1 MEISWS
7 RCLICQTTTTE
18 DLRCPLRACG
28 PCYDPVSV
36 YASFL
41 QNVLEFSSL
50 GALPVNVPFALDID
64 TDVLIKNEASWHKSC
79 YLKFNLSKL
88 QKAKERVFR
97 KREKEEGQPEEEEK
111 ARAIKNRRKSL
122 TNNKEDCILCGKGG
136 QLHEVTTFS
145 TDQNIC
151 RMITEINDATL
162 MPKISGVDLIAAEA
176 KYHLKC
182 LTDLRNRYRSQL
194 TKKRQESCG
203 KEDEKIMESQAFIEL
218 VEYIENSVQ
227 ANKLLFKLSEL
238 HSLYISRLE
247 SLGVYKTVNK
257 TRLKNSLLDQ
267 FPDAQE
273 QTDGKNLVIIFTKAL
288 QGMVKDAIK
297 KRDFSED
304 ATILAKASA
313 IVRRDILKNKGFNFS
328 GNFTAGCQE
337 MSTPASLKSL
347 IYMILSGLDIEN
359 TEAQDSQPC
368 LTVCQTI
375 IFNGKERR
383 GRSKTGQTRHT
394 KSREP
399 PLPLYIGLTI
409 HATTRSKA
417 LIMKL
422 YELGLSVSYQRIMEI
437 EESLASSVSEQF
449 VADGC
454 VVPASL
460 RKGLLTIGA
469 LDNLDHN
476 PSSTTAASSFHG
488 TGISLFQLPTA
499 GNHGELR
506 DPIRLPSQGSG
517 HSLPEKYA
525 VVHPVE
531 LSTNS
536 SVIPARITKET
547 GCSLIFEKGEEKR
560 WMEETLV
567 KFDKENVMA
576 DDMLMWAAFHSAKQV
591 EKDPPALTALLPIF
605 YEKAATPAM
614 IKHGMD
620 VIRQATTFLNPGQV
634 PVITVDQ
641 PLFALVKMVQ
651 WKWPTSHGEQAFVAM
666 MGGLHVEMAL
676 WSAVGD
682 LLDGSRWTTALTEAD
697 VASSGVADSFLKA
710 SHLTR
715 TRYV

>member
-1 MEISWS
+1 
-7 RCLICQTTTTE
+7 
-18 DLRCPLRACG
+18 
-28 PCYDPVSV
+28 
-36 YASFL
+36 
-41 QNVLEFSSL
+41 
-50 GALPVNVPFALDID
+50 
-64 TDVLIKNEASWHKSC
+64 
-79 YLKFNLSKL
+79 
-88 QKAKERVFR
+88 
-97 KREKEEGQPEEEEK
+97 
-111 ARAIKNRRKSL
+111 
-122 TNNKEDCILCGKGG
+122 
-136 QLHEVTTFS
+136 
-145 TDQNIC
+145 
-151 RMITEINDATL
+151 
-162 MPKISGVDLIAAEA
+162 
-176 KYHLKC
+176 
-182 LTDLRNRYRSQL
+182 
-194 TKKRQESCG
+194 
-203 KEDEKIMESQAFIEL
+203 
-218 VEYIENSVQ
+218 
-227 ANKLLFKLSEL
+227 
-238 HSLYISRLE
+238 
-247 SLGVYKTVNK
+247 
-257 TRLKNSLLDQ
+257 
-267 FPDAQE
+267 
-273 QTDGKNLVIIFTKAL
+273 
-288 QGMVKDAIK
+288 
-297 KRDFSED
+297 
-304 ATILAKASA
+304 
-313 IVRRDILKNKGFNFS
+313 
-328 GNFTAGCQE
+328 
-337 MSTPASLKSL
+337 
-347 IYMILSGLDIEN
+347 
-359 TEAQDSQPC
+359 
-368 LTVCQTI
+368 
-375 IFNGKERR
+375 
-383 GRSKTGQTRHT
+383 
-394 KSREP
+394 
-399 PLPLYIGLTI
+399 
-409 HATTRSKA
+409 
-417 LIMKL
+417 MKL

-437 EESLASSVSEQF
+437 EESLASSISERF

-536 SVIPARITKET
+536 SVVPGRITKET

-576 DDMLMWAAFHSAKQV
+576 DDMLTWAAFHSAKQV

-682 LLDGSRWTTALTEAD
+682 LLDGS
-697 VASSGVADSFLKA
+697 G
-710 SHLTR
+710 
-715 TRYV
+715 